1 MTGCCCE
8 TLNHKIALAGSSL
21 PSAVG
26 NLPVLLPA
34 LHRQPSRPA
43 VTQLIASRA
52 TERAFPIRQPIP
64 RNSSSSRSGFVGV
77 FGAAAFFLE
86 TSTRN
91 FKRKLEAETCSWHAR
106 WSVKFT
112 WPAHRETQQQ
122 TTKRLRRPEACLVCI
137 GTSLAKG
144 SVTLPSSEGA
154 NPKLIHEN
162 EGLEAGECGVAIAVI
177 SDAHQESRTPSSLLS
192 LRPPVVDSIKVASGT
207 AAHKRRDRSTA
218 DASTP
223 WPSLPLPAGHS
234 CWAFGWVP
242 N

>member
-1 MTGCCCE
+1 M
-8 TLNHKIALAGSSL
+8 AG
-21 PSAVG
+21 G
-26 NLPVLLPA
+26 DRVLL
-34 LHRQPSRPA
+34 RNTESQNRSRGFIFA
-43 VTQLIASRA
+43 FSCWESSGFASCFA
-52 TERAFPIRQPIP
+52 SAAFASCSHTTDSIQGIP